1 MTERL
6 IELKSNEFSLV
17 YTSYIESLHKE
28 QESDFCDVTL
38 VGDDDI
44 TFQAHKILLSSHST
58 FLRSILKKHVHAH
71 PLIYLHGINS
81 SHLGFILDYIYKGEV
96 QLYEDQLKDFL
107 DAAEK
112 LKIKNLT
119 KNILEKDIKVAKN
132 TSAVNGYLVLN
143 DVDKKGVLDPKIAE
157 LFPGRENS
165 PSSNKTDQTPTYLDI
180 LDQSVHYSKQKN
192 KAKVINSVKPK
203 VEPETNMNEKSSSTA
218 RSNESNMEKLNEKIL
233 KDLVEFNGAILTCK
247 YCGQKSKNKDFILKH
262 VKTHLKVKGI
272 LQKKNYNS
280 SSHAL

>member
-1 MTERL
+1 MSSKDNKEL

-38 VGDDDI
+38 VSDDDI

-58 FLRSILKKHVHAH
+58 FFRSILKQHVHAH

-81 SHLGFILDYIYKGEV
+81 SHLGFILDYIYKGKV

-119 KNILEKDIKVAKN
+119 KNIVEDEIK
-132 TSAVNGYLVLN
+132 
-143 DVDKKGVLDPKIAE
+143 E
-157 LFPGRENS
+157 
-165 PSSNKTDQTPTYLDI
+165 
-180 LDQSVHYSKQKN
+180 N
-192 KAKVINSVKPK
+192 KA
-203 VEPETNMNEKSSSTA
+203 TDSSFEIVSDLLTG
-218 RSNESNMEKLNEKIL
+218 KIL
-233 KDLVEFNGAILTCK
+233 KIVHTIFLLFFDLD
-247 YCGQKSKNKDFILKH
+247 S
-262 VKTHLKVKGI
+262 
-272 LQKKNYNS
+272 
-280 SSHAL
+280 